1 VAELMLA
8 MAATVKAH
16 TASMNTAVVQMMV
29 GFSTTI
35 RSNGASVRTA
45 MQSVMLVVVAE
56 VNNYKDQF
64 NEAGR
69 NVSQGFIN
77 GIRSKLSGASQAG
90 RDLGLREFI
99 ELGKNIGEGMTIGIN
114 NAIVPVSSA
123 AAKMSDEA
131 IKVAQKGLDSFKDW
145 AEERKYYSEL
155 SLKEELARN
164 ESRSTAKS
172 IVFKMSWLRPLISI
186 R

>member
-1 VAELMLA
+1 MLRA
-8 MAATVKAH
+8 DGD
-16 TASMNTAVVQMMV
+16 AVRH
-29 GFSTTI
+29 GCRCG
-35 RSNGASVRTA
+35 RSEQLQG
-45 MQSVMLVVVAE
+45 
-56 VNNYKDQF
+56 QF

-90 RDLGLREFI
+90 RDLGLAALNAAKKALDSHSPSREFI

-155 SLKEELARN
+155 SLKEELGRMGKRSRRNTARAVMN
-164 ESRSTAKS
+164 ESRSTARS